1 MALKVTGH
9 LLTLGMVVQKTW
21 KIAGRAAFSEGRKLA
36 NRIAASEAGQRVA
49 KVFKA
54 YLVDNRGCVDLEA
67 LGVVKSKTSRG
78 DNTTNVFDIVK
89 YGEKFRIRK
98 SSWSIGCLGH
108 S

>member
-36 NRIAASEAGQRVA
+36 NWIAASEAGQRVA

-54 YLVDNRGCVDLEA
+54 YLADNRGCVDLEA
-67 LGVVKSKTSRG
+67 LGVKSKTSRG
-78 DNTTNVFDIVK
+78 DNSTNVFDIVK
-89 YGEKFRIRK
+89 YGEKVQD
-98 SSWSIGCLGH
+98 
-108 S
+108 